1 MKRQIDYYV
10 GFTVSIILSVKYL
23 NSYGINLKGVL
34 VVAIIQL
41 VFQIFYYFYSK
52 LKRKRKKDKI

>member
-10 GFTVSIILSVKYL
+10 GFIVSVILSVKYL

-34 VVAIIQL
+34 VVAMIQV

>member
-1 MKRQIDYYV
+1 MKRQIDYYI
-10 GFTVSIILSVKYL
+10 GFILSVILSVKYL
-23 NSYGINLKGVL
+23 NSYGLNLKGVL
-34 VVAIIQL
+34 VVAMIQI